1 MIMDFESFL
10 INEAKK
16 KWSDS
21 THPYFKGLS
30 KSTIKAKKKQM
41 KKQASMS
48 DEDPRAYKELPG
60 DKKTKTKVRK
70 SVHTKRYEQM
80 YGG

>member
-16 KWSDS
+16 EWTDS

-30 KSTIKAKKKQM
+30 KSTIEAKKRQM
-41 KKQASMS
+41 KKQASMG

-60 DKKTKTKVRK
+60 DKKSKSKVRK
-70 SVHTKRYEQM
+70 SKHTSRYEEM
-80 YGG
+80 YGD